1 MNKIIIFDQNNKSI
15 IPLFL
20 IFIFCFSLVF
30 SRFVADLIVSLTS
43 IFFLL
48 FFVKNKEYSFLK
60 VKLYLCF
67 FIFWLYLIFN
77 SLLSYVPIESLQT
90 TLPYIRFLFF
100 IIFLNIFFKNKKY
113 KFYLLVS
120 FLLLYLALFIDT
132 LFEVYE
138 HSSIVHYRASSFFG
152 RHLIL
157 GSFISK
163 TFAIIIYLIFD
174 LNLKK
179 KYFLHFLVL
188 IISGILVYLSSERTS
203 LICFIG
209 ISLFSILYF
218 QKKNIFIL
226 LFLFVFSFSA
236 IAFIYPQPLKR
247 IYYHT
252 VDQFFE
258 NNKLN
263 FFSFRHQLH
272 YLTAYNIFKS
282 DKLLGAGTK
291 SFRFLCAKDEYS
303 VEEYILENKKISA
316 PFNGFFFI
324 LKNNLINYVYFVSE
338 DLYKNLDLKT
348 NYEINK
354 NISILELKILSSDYR
369 DKENF
374 LIYKYNDNFYVNFF
388 GNKNGEYLKKGQNL
402 LAFNE
407 HKNGCNTHPH
417 NFYIQAFSEIGIIG
431 AAFLIC
437 FYMFSIT
444 NLIKCIRARF
454 VSKLNNELI
463 LYANFFIVLFPLLP
477 SGNLFNNY
485 LSLLIYL
492 PLAFINLWPLKSRS

>member
-1 MNKIIIFDQNNKSI
+1 
-15 IPLFL
+15 
-20 IFIFCFSLVF
+20 V
-30 SRFVADLIVSLTS
+30 
-43 IFFLL
+43 
-48 FFVKNKEYSFLK
+48 
-60 VKLYLCF
+60 
-67 FIFWLYLIFN
+67 
-77 SLLSYVPIESLQT
+77 
-90 TLPYIRFLFF
+90 
-100 IIFLNIFFKNKKY
+100 
-113 KFYLLVS
+113 
-120 FLLLYLALFIDT
+120 
-132 LFEVYE
+132 
-138 HSSIVHYRASSFFG
+138 
-152 RHLIL
+152 
-157 GSFISK
+157 
-163 TFAIIIYLIFD
+163 
-174 LNLKK
+174 
-179 KYFLHFLVL
+179 
-188 IISGILVYLSSERTS
+188 
-203 LICFIG
+203 
-209 ISLFSILYF
+209 
-218 QKKNIFIL
+218 
-226 LFLFVFSFSA
+226 
-236 IAFIYPQPLKR
+236 
-247 IYYHT
+247 
-252 VDQFFE
+252 
-258 NNKLN
+258 
-263 FFSFRHQLH
+263 
-272 YLTAYNIFKS
+272 
-282 DKLLGAGTK
+282 
-291 SFRFLCAKDEYS
+291 
-303 VEEYILENKKISA
+303 
-316 PFNGFFFI
+316 FFFI